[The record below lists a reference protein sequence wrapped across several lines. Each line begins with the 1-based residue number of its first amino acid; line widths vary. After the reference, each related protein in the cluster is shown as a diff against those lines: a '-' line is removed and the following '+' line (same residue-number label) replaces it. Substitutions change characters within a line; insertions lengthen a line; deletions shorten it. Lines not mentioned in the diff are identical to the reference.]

1 VLRRKTMSDYVQKL
15 VDAVR
20 AEQIRKLKEDGW
32 TPPPVKPEP
41 EFKPGDYVE
50 VSSTGVN
57 WFLTRYRGKNECGEY
72 LDEKGIWYK
81 HCRHAP
87 TWIKWEDGP
96 APKDCKG
103 KGNVWK
109 GGDGRLHID
118 MYDGRWAWMPE

>member
-1 VLRRKTMSDYVQKL
+1 MDKLAKESLENLLNNIYDIWPEIVEKVIADRIPPKSEFKRGDPVEVRDSRMHNPETWRLRRFKRMSGDSYIVDTDTMFS
-15 VDAVR
+15 
-20 AEQIRKLKEDGW
+20 E
-32 TPPPVKPEP
+32 
-41 EFKPGDYVE
+41 
-50 VSSTGVN
+50 
-57 WFLTRYRGKNECGEY
+57 
-72 LDEKGIWYK
+72 
-81 HCRHAP
+81 CRHAP